1 MHFIFSFQLIDEGG
15 KIDLLIDW
23 QMQGV
28 SLGTT
33 EKQNM
38 NQWVREI
45 FMINF
50 FFRFTAFL
58 KAIVIIWSKMH
69 L

>member
-15 KIDLLIDW
+15 KIDLLINW

-50 FFRFTAFL
+50 FLGLQRF
-58 KAIVIIWSKMH
+58 
-69 L
+69 